1 MPRRTSL
8 LSAGAALATT
18 AALAGCGSSGPSKA
32 DFVKKA
38 DALCTQTNKQ
48 HPVPTSPPGTVQEAV
63 AQATS
68 EVSVRRTLDAKL
80 KALDVP
86 KGVKSD
92 FDAYNADTAK
102 IIALVERQKADAA
115 AKDNKKYTQDGQAFN
130 SLATAREAIA
140 KRIGFTVCGRK
151 LPQPVTK

>member
-48 HPVPTSPPGTVQEAV
+48 HPPKPPLPNAKAAV
-63 AQATS
+63 AQAQ
-68 EVSVRRTLDAKL
+68 EEIGIRQALDKKL
-80 KALDVP
+80 KALDIP
-86 KGVKSD
+86 KDVKSD
-92 FDAYNADTAK
+92 FDAYSAQTAK
-102 IIALVERQKADAA
+102 IIALVERQKGDAA
-115 AKDNKKYTQDGQAFN
+115 ANDEKKYTQDSQAFN